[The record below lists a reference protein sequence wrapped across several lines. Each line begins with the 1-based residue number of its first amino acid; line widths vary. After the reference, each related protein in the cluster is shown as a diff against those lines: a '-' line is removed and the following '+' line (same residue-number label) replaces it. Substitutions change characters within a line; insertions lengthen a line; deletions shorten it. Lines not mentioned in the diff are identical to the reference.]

1 MERIVDAVCTLC
13 REHEKAGFVEGVKVG
28 IQLKMRFWGG
38 LSAGCDEPGVGL
50 SMMRYTEGKASS
62 ACFGERQLRGLIG
75 KLLY

>member
-1 MERIVDAVCTLC
+1 MERGVRRFADKIFSVLHTVFVRFDTIVSLC
-13 REHEKAGFVEGVKVG
+13 AAA
-28 IQLKMRFWGG
+28 Q
-38 LSAGCDEPGVGL
+38 SVGL

>member
-1 MERIVDAVCTLC
+1 MENAR
-13 REHEKAGFVEGVKVG
+13 RGEKYG
-28 IQLKMRFWGG
+28 IGEK
-38 LSAGCDEPGVGL
+38 SEKTVGL